1 MAINFTNT
9 GYINFNKEYN
19 KVLKNGALT
28 VSISFSNKIVKDGK
42 EEYKQQY
49 INGLIPAKFV
59 DEIKPLIG
67 KLVDMQGVLTFSNV
81 VHGKGYLNATI
92 FKVTEHAIKTEEQD
106 KNDFILKQD
115 EIGLP
120 F

>member
-9 GYINFNKEYN
+9 GFINFNKEYN
-19 KVLKNGALT
+19 KVLNNGAVT
-28 VSISFSNKIVKDGK
+28 VSISTSTKNADGTFD
-42 EEYKQQY
+42 QQY

-59 DEIKPLIG
+59 DDIKPLIG

-81 VHGKGYLNATI
+81 EHGKGYLNATI
-92 FKVTEHAIKTEEQD
+92 FKATEHAIKTEEQD
-106 KNDFILKQD
+106 EVD
-115 EIGLP
+115 LP

>member
-9 GYINFNKEYN
+9 GFINFNKDYN
-19 KVLKNGALT
+19 KVLKNGAVT
-28 VSISFSNKIVKDGK
+28 VSISTSTKQADGTF
-42 EEYKQQY
+42 EQQY

-81 VHGKGYLNATI
+81 ENGKGYLNATI
-92 FKVTEHAIKTEEQD
+92 FKATEHAIKTEEQD
-106 KNDFILKQD
+106 
-115 EIGLP
+115 EIDLP

>member
-9 GYINFNKEYN
+9 GFINFNKEYN
-19 KVLKNGALT
+19 KVLKNGAVT
-28 VSISFSNKIVKDGK
+28 VSISTSTKQPDGTF
-42 EEYKQQY
+42 EQQY

-59 DEIKPLIG
+59 DDIKPLIG

-81 VHGKGYLNATI
+81 DHGKGYLNATI
-92 FKVTEHAIKTEEQD
+92 FKATEHAIKTEEQD
-106 KNDFILKQD
+106 
-115 EIGLP
+115 EVELP

>member
-9 GYINFNKEYN
+9 GFINFNKDYN
-19 KVLKNGALT
+19 KVLKNGAVT
-28 VSISFSNKIVKDGK
+28 VSISTSTKQADGTF
-42 EEYKQQY
+42 EQQY

-67 KLVDMQGVLTFSNV
+67 KLVDMQGILTFSNV
-81 VHGKGYLNATI
+81 EHGKGYLNATI
-92 FKVTEHAIKTEEQD
+92 FKATEHAIKTEEQD
-106 KNDFILKQD
+106 
-115 EIGLP
+115 EIDLP

>member
-9 GYINFNKEYN
+9 GFINFNKEYN
-19 KVLKNGALT
+19 KVLKNGAVT
-28 VSISFSNKIVKDGK
+28 VSISVSNKTFKDGK
-42 EEYKQQY
+42 EEYEQQY

-59 DEIKPLIG
+59 EDIKPLIG

-81 VHGKGYLNATI
+81 DHGKGYLNATI
-92 FKVTEHAIKTEEQD
+92 FKATEHAIKTEEQD
-106 KNDFILKQD
+106 EVD
-115 EIGLP
+115 LP

>member
-9 GYINFNKEYN
+9 GFINFNKDYN
-19 KVLKNGALT
+19 KVLKNGAVT
-28 VSISFSNKIVKDGK
+28 VSISTSTKQADGTF
-42 EEYKQQY
+42 EQQY

-67 KLVDMQGVLTFSNV
+67 KLVDMQGVLSFTNV
-81 VHGKGYLNATI
+81 EHGKGYLNATI
-92 FKVTEHAIKTEEQD
+92 FKATEHAIKTEEQD
-106 KNDFILKQD
+106 
-115 EIGLP
+115 EIDLP

>member
-9 GYINFNKEYN
+9 GFINFNKDYN
-19 KVLKNGALT
+19 KVLKNGAVT
-28 VSISFSNKIVKDGK
+28 VSITTSTKNVDGTF
-42 EEYKQQY
+42 EQQY

-81 VHGKGYLNATI
+81 EHGKGYLNATI
-92 FKVTEHAIKTEEQD
+92 FKATEHAIKTEEQD
-106 KNDFILKQD
+106 EVN
-115 EIGLP
+115 LP

>member
-9 GYINFNKEYN
+9 GFINFNKDYN
-19 KVLKNGALT
+19 KVLKNGAVT
-28 VSISFSNKIVKDGK
+28 VSISTSTKQADGTF
-42 EEYKQQY
+42 EQQY

-67 KLVDMQGVLTFSNV
+67 KLVDMQGVLSFTNV
-81 VHGKGYLNATI
+81 EKGKGYLNATI
-92 FKVTEHAIKTEEQD
+92 FKATEHAIKTEEQD
-106 KNDFILKQD
+106 
-115 EIGLP
+115 EINLP

>member
-9 GYINFNKEYN
+9 GFINFNKDYN
-19 KVLKNGALT
+19 KVLKNGAVT
-28 VSISFSNKIVKDGK
+28 VSISTSTKQADGTF
-42 EEYKQQY
+42 EQQY

-81 VHGKGYLNATI
+81 DKGKGYLNATI
-92 FKVTEHAIKTEEQD
+92 FKATEHAIKTEEQD
-106 KNDFILKQD
+106 KVN
-115 EIGLP
+115 LP